1 MKINKVSFVII
12 LLLLFAGVT
21 LTFTGCEHDY
31 YDPSRQDPPIE
42 EGSKPVN
49 GDSITVPVVG
59 DSISA
64 PANFDWATMRTV
76 ELNVEVDD
84 QYNGGYY
91 YIVELY
97 NGHPFFDQNATL
109 LGKGVAK
116 KGKNFVFS
124 LTIPTALETIF
135 IKQIDPTGR
144 ERVTSTSVK
153 ETPNIAVS
161 FATANSSLRSAS
173 VNNNT
178 SITSNTVYTN
188 SLRSVPSGV
197 QLDYPTTAGAIVI
210 DGSTTSPFTLET
222 TKSYVIRGEYT
233 GELKFP
239 GPGNVELFIEGVW
252 NNTSS
257 NKIILQNNTKV
268 VIQNGGKFTSTA
280 NVVIQGNN
288 FVIWAVAPAGESNK
302 NKLANVS
309 FDFNTNGQ
317 IINSGVLNAYSL
329 ALPSAGVLYNA
340 GDMEVEVFT
349 INSANNITNDKSLW
363 IGDADFKNGEIV
375 NNCHLVIE
383 NFSTNGTKI
392 TVSEGALLS
401 VDTYT
406 SVGGTT
412 FSMYSNSIFEVTNSI
427 KFTSN
432 ANTIK
437 GLGAT
442 PALLRMENI
451 EFAGWQTVSFQ
462 GKLELENSNH
472 TTTNGN
478 NSYQLISPASWVRKG
493 ESTLQIESS
502 ECNGLGN
509 NAPEPELPPTDP
521 TFPII
526 WTGSDIT
533 YMFEDRWPYLGD
545 YDMND
550 VVLKLIPEYATD
562 AANKVTQLKLHL
574 ALRAVGG
581 TKRLAVGMQLDGI
594 LSNNIESVSRSNNTG
609 SDNSVFPVSSNGAE
623 TGQTYAVLPV
633 FDDVHRAFGIP
644 AGKMVNTIE
653 GEGSSPISVTITIN
667 FASPVNMQNV
677 SIEKMNPFIVNGG
690 YKESRDEVHLPGYA
704 PTDKVDASRFGTA
717 DDNSNS
723 KYYTSTENL
732 MWALAIPSDI
742 PYPKEY
748 ISIRQA
754 YPNLED
760 WAKSGGAN
768 SRDWYLYPQQ
778 SLIFQQ

>member
-1 MKINKVSFVII
+1 MKIKKVRFVVI

-21 LTFTGCEHDY
+21 FTFTGCEHNY
-31 YDPSRQDPPIE
+31 FDPSRQDDKS
-42 EGSKPVN
+42 GSPLF
-49 GDSITVPVVG
+49 GDSIN
-59 DSISA
+59 I
-64 PANFDWATMRTV
+64 PADFDWATMRTV
-76 ELNVEVDD
+76 ELNIEVDD
-84 QYNGGYY
+84 QYNGAFFYT
-91 YIVELY
+91 VELF
-97 NGHPFFDQNATL
+97 NGHPFFDGNATM
-109 LGKGVAK
+109 LGKGFAK
-116 KGKNFVFS
+116 KGQNFKSS

-153 ETPNIAVS
+153 ETPNIAIS
-161 FATANSSLRSAS
+161 FAAANSSLRSAS

-188 SLRSVPSGV
+188 SLRSVPSNV

-233 GELKFP
+233 GELIFP
-239 GPGNVELFIEGVW
+239 GSGNVELFIEGVW

-257 NKIILQNNTKV
+257 NIIKLENNTKV

-280 NVVIQGNN
+280 NVNIQGND
-288 FVIWAVAPAGESNK
+288 FVIWAVAPGGESNK
-302 NKLANVS
+302 NKLAKVS

-317 IINSGVLNAYSL
+317 IINSGVFNAHTIK
-329 ALPSAGVLYNA
+329 LPSAAVLYNA

-349 INSANNITNDKSLW
+349 INSANNIITNDNSLKVK
-363 IGDADFKNGEIV
+363 DANFSNGKIV

-383 NFSTNGTKI
+383 NFSTNGIKI
-392 TVSEGALLS
+392 TVSEGALFS
-401 VDTYT
+401 VGTYT

-427 KFTSN
+427 KFTSYQ
-432 ANTIK
+432 NTIE

-451 EFAGWQTVSFQ
+451 EFDGWQTVSFE

-478 NSYQLISPASWVRKG
+478 NSYKLIAPASWVRKG

-623 TGQTYAVLPV
+623 TGQTYAVLPF
-633 FDDVHRAFGIP
+633 FDDVHRAFGVP

-760 WAKSGGAN
+760 WAKSAGAN

-778 SLIFQQ
+778 SLIFQK